1 MTQNNST
8 QQNGLIRFC
17 SQWLESES
25 LFIFWMIILNLTVSN
40 VNYSLFLKD
49 ITSARTELMVLLCDT
64 AIVSLTVIITDFVI
78 YALFRK
84 VKFVLTAL
92 KAVLITL
99 SSITFIVDIFT
110 LHSYNLPLND
120 IMFEIITQTN
130 FRESFEFIQ
139 TYVMTPEFFLFFA
152 AVVLIIYLIH
162 RIFILIRKS
171 KSLCAFMIL
180 CLVCTGIFA
189 HLREINRVGGILRII
204 NSMSLYRL
212 SFLTVKYYN
221 GLNAVKKMT
230 EEAPE
235 VILTSDKSTIPYV
248 VFILGESTNRNHM
261 SLYGYEL
268 NTNPNLSRRKLYIFD
283 DTISPHSSTALSMQK
298 IFTFCRTDS
307 PNEWFT
313 YTNLFSILKSAGY
326 YTFWLSNQENASAWQ
341 VTGFYPSRCDYADFT
356 EKLNDDMYR
365 GSAYDELLLP
375 ILDKALNTKHSKNF
389 YVIHLIGTHFHY
401 YRRYPENF
409 SVFSHEQEHTKLE
422 VISDSNKEIRAR
434 YDNAVLYNDYIVNEI
449 IRRFE
454 DKNALVIYIS
464 DHGEE
469 VFDDVNFS
477 GHGFITRNTLE
488 IPFIIW
494 VSDEFSQS
502 YPELERR
509 IASSVHK
516 PFMTDDIIHALLD
529 IMSIETPEY
538 DPAKSIINE
547 SFDITRSRITEG
559 YIYDKDT
566 GVHAL
571 Q

>member
-1 MTQNNST
+1 MTQRNT
-8 QQNGLIRFC
+8 LIQFL

-25 LFIFWMIILNLTVSN
+25 LFIFWMIILNLTDSN

-49 ITSARTELMVLLCDT
+49 ILSARAELMVLLCDT
-64 AIVSLTVIITDFVI
+64 AIVSFTVIITDFVI

-84 VKFVLTAL
+84 VKFVLTAF
-92 KAVLITL
+92 KAFLITL
-99 SSITFIVDIFT
+99 SAITFIADIFT
-110 LHSYNLPLND
+110 LYSYNLPLND
-120 IMFEIITQTN
+120 IMFEIIALTN

-139 TYVMTPEFFLFFA
+139 TYVMKPEIFLFFA
-152 AVVLIIYLIH
+152 AVVLIIYFIH

-180 CLVCTGIFA
+180 CLLCTGIFA
-189 HLREINRVGGILRII
+189 YLRELNRAGGIFRII

-221 GLNAVKKMT
+221 GLIAVKKMT

-248 VFILGESTNRNHM
+248 VFILGESTTRNHM
-261 SLYGYEL
+261 SLYSYEL
-268 NTNPNLSRRKLYIFD
+268 NTNPNLSGRKLYIFD
-283 DTISPHSSTALSMQK
+283 DTISPHTTTALSMQK
-298 IFTFCRTDS
+298 IFTFCRLDS

-313 YTNLFSILKSAGY
+313 YTNLFSILKSASY

-341 VTGFYPSRCDYADFT
+341 VTGFYPSMCDYAEFT
-356 EKLNDDMYR
+356 EKLKDDMYR
-365 GSAYDELLLP
+365 GTAYDEALLP
-375 ILDKALNTKHSKNF
+375 ILDKTLNTKHSKNF
-389 YVIHLIGTHFHY
+389 YLIHLLGTHFHY
-401 YRRYPENF
+401 HKRYPENF
-409 SVFSHEQEHTKLE
+409 SVFSYEQEHTKLK

-434 YDNAVLYNDYIVNEI
+434 YDNAVLYNDYVVNEI

-454 DKNALVIYIS
+454 NKNAVVIYIS

-469 VFDDVNFS
+469 VFDEVNFL
-477 GHGFITRNTLE
+477 GHVGFMTRGTVE
-488 IPFIIW
+488 IPFMIW

-516 PFMTDDIIHALLD
+516 PYMTDDMIHTLLD

-547 SFDITRSRITEG
+547 SFDITRLRIPEG

>member
-1 MTQNNST
+1 MTQRNT
-8 QQNGLIRFC
+8 LIQFL

-25 LFIFWMIILNLTVSN
+25 LFIFWMIILNLTDSN

-49 ITSARTELMVLLCDT
+49 ILSARAELMVLLCDT
-64 AIVSLTVIITDFVI
+64 AIVSFTVIITDFVI

-84 VKFVLTAL
+84 VKFVLTAF
-92 KAVLITL
+92 KAFLITL
-99 SSITFIVDIFT
+99 SAITFIADIFT
-110 LHSYNLPLND
+110 LYSYNLPLND
-120 IMFEIITQTN
+120 IMFEIIALTN

-139 TYVMTPEFFLFFA
+139 TYVMKPEIFLFFA
-152 AVVLIIYLIH
+152 AVVLIIYFIH

-180 CLVCTGIFA
+180 CLLCTGIFA
-189 HLREINRVGGILRII
+189 YLRELNRAGGIFRII

-221 GLNAVKKMT
+221 GINAVKKMT
-230 EEAPE
+230 DEAPE

-248 VFILGESTNRNHM
+248 VFILGESTTRNHM
-261 SLYGYEL
+261 SLYSYEL
-268 NTNPNLSRRKLYIFD
+268 NTNPNLSGRKLYIFD
-283 DTISPHSSTALSMQK
+283 DTISPHTTTALSMQK
-298 IFTFCRTDS
+298 IFTFCRLDS

-313 YTNLFSILKSAGY
+313 YTNLFSILKSASY

-341 VTGFYPSRCDYADFT
+341 VTGFYPSMCDYAEFT
-356 EKLNDDMYR
+356 EKLKDDMYR
-365 GSAYDELLLP
+365 GTAYDEALLP
-375 ILDKALNTKHSKNF
+375 ILDKTLNTKHSKNF
-389 YVIHLIGTHFHY
+389 YLIHLLGTHFHY
-401 YRRYPENF
+401 HKRYPENF
-409 SVFSHEQEHTKLE
+409 SVFSYEQEHTKLK

-434 YDNAVLYNDYIVNEI
+434 YDNAVLYNDYVVNEI

-454 DKNALVIYIS
+454 NKNAVVIYIS

-469 VFDDVNFS
+469 VFDEVNFL
-477 GHGFITRNTLE
+477 GHVGFMTRGTVE
-488 IPFIIW
+488 IPFMIW

-516 PFMTDDIIHALLD
+516 PYMTDDMIHTLLD

-547 SFDITRSRITEG
+547 SFDITRLRIPEG

>member
-1 MTQNNST
+1 MTQRNT
-8 QQNGLIRFC
+8 LIQFL

-25 LFIFWMIILNLTVSN
+25 LFIFWMIILNLTDSN

-49 ITSARTELMVLLCDT
+49 ILSARAELMVLLCDT
-64 AIVSLTVIITDFVI
+64 AIVSFTVIITDFVI

-84 VKFVLTAL
+84 VKFVLTAF
-92 KAVLITL
+92 KAFLITL
-99 SSITFIVDIFT
+99 SAITFIADIFT
-110 LHSYNLPLND
+110 LYSYNLPLND
-120 IMFEIITQTN
+120 IMFEIIALTN

-139 TYVMTPEFFLFFA
+139 TYVMKPEIFLFFA
-152 AVVLIIYLIH
+152 AVVLIIYFIH

-180 CLVCTGIFA
+180 CLLCTGIFA
-189 HLREINRVGGILRII
+189 YLRELNRAGGIFRII

-221 GLNAVKKMT
+221 GINAVKKMT
-230 EEAPE
+230 DEAPE

-248 VFILGESTNRNHM
+248 VFILGESTTRNHM
-261 SLYGYEL
+261 SLYSYEL
-268 NTNPNLSRRKLYIFD
+268 NTNPNLSGRKLYIFD
-283 DTISPHSSTALSMQK
+283 DTISPHTTTALSMQK
-298 IFTFCRTDS
+298 IFTFCRLDS

-313 YTNLFSILKSAGY
+313 YTNLFSILKSASY

-341 VTGFYPSRCDYADFT
+341 VTGFYPSMCDYAEFT
-356 EKLNDDMYR
+356 EKLKDDMYR
-365 GSAYDELLLP
+365 GTAYDEALLP
-375 ILDKALNTKHSKNF
+375 ILDKTLNTKHSKNF
-389 YVIHLIGTHFHY
+389 YLIHLLGTHFHY
-401 YRRYPENF
+401 HKRYPENF
-409 SVFSHEQEHTKLE
+409 SVFSYEQEHTKLK

-434 YDNAVLYNDYIVNEI
+434 YDNAVLYNDYVVNEI

-454 DKNALVIYIS
+454 NKNAVVIYIS

-469 VFDDVNFS
+469 VFDEVNFF
-477 GHGFITRNTLE
+477 GHVGFMTRGTVE
-488 IPFIIW
+488 IPFMIW

-516 PFMTDDIIHALLD
+516 PYMTDDMIHTLLD

-547 SFDITRSRITEG
+547 SFDITRLRIPEG

>member
-1 MTQNNST
+1 MTQRNT
-8 QQNGLIRFC
+8 LIQFL

-25 LFIFWMIILNLTVSN
+25 LFIFWMIILNLTDSN

-49 ITSARTELMVLLCDT
+49 ILSARAELMVLLCDT
-64 AIVSLTVIITDFVI
+64 AIVSFTVIITDFVI

-92 KAVLITL
+92 KAFLITL
-99 SSITFIVDIFT
+99 SAITFIADIFT
-110 LHSYNLPLND
+110 LYSYNLPLND
-120 IMFEIITQTN
+120 IMFEIIALTN

-139 TYVMTPEFFLFFA
+139 TYVMKPEIFLFFA
-152 AVVLIIYLIH
+152 AVVLIIYFIH

-180 CLVCTGIFA
+180 CLLCTGIFA
-189 HLREINRVGGILRII
+189 YLRELNRAGGIFRII

-221 GLNAVKKMT
+221 GINAVKKMT
-230 EEAPE
+230 DEAPE

-248 VFILGESTNRNHM
+248 VFILGESTTRNHM
-261 SLYGYEL
+261 SLYSYEL
-268 NTNPNLSRRKLYIFD
+268 NTNPNLSGRKLYIFD
-283 DTISPHSSTALSMQK
+283 DTISPHTTTALSMQK
-298 IFTFCRTDS
+298 IFTFCRLDS

-313 YTNLFSILKSAGY
+313 YTNLFSILKSASY

-341 VTGFYPSRCDYADFT
+341 VTGFYPSMCDYAEFT
-356 EKLNDDMYR
+356 EKLKDDMYR
-365 GSAYDELLLP
+365 GTAYDEALLP
-375 ILDKALNTKHSKNF
+375 ILDKTLNTKHSKNF
-389 YVIHLIGTHFHY
+389 YLIHLLGTHFHY
-401 YRRYPENF
+401 HKRYPENF
-409 SVFSHEQEHTKLE
+409 SVFSYEQEHTKLK

-434 YDNAVLYNDYIVNEI
+434 YDNAVLYNDYVVNEI

-454 DKNALVIYIS
+454 NKNAVVIYIS

-469 VFDDVNFS
+469 VFDEVNFF
-477 GHGFITRNTLE
+477 GHVGFMTRGTVE
-488 IPFIIW
+488 IPFMIW

-516 PFMTDDIIHALLD
+516 PYMTDDMIHTLLD

-547 SFDITRSRITEG
+547 SFDITRLRIPEG

>member
-1 MTQNNST
+1 MTQRNT
-8 QQNGLIRFC
+8 LIQFL

-25 LFIFWMIILNLTVSN
+25 LFIFWMIILNLTDSN

-49 ITSARTELMVLLCDT
+49 ILSARAELMVLLCDT
-64 AIVSLTVIITDFVI
+64 AIVSFTVIITDFVI

-92 KAVLITL
+92 KAFLITL
-99 SSITFIVDIFT
+99 SAITFIADIFT
-110 LHSYNLPLND
+110 LYSYNLPLND
-120 IMFEIITQTN
+120 IMFEIIALTN

-139 TYVMTPEFFLFFA
+139 TYVMKPEIFLFFA
-152 AVVLIIYLIH
+152 AVVLIIYFIH

-180 CLVCTGIFA
+180 CLLCTGIFA
-189 HLREINRVGGILRII
+189 YLRELNRAGGIFRII

-221 GLNAVKKMT
+221 GINAVKKMT
-230 EEAPE
+230 DEAPE

-248 VFILGESTNRNHM
+248 VFILGESTTRNHM
-261 SLYGYEL
+261 SLYSYEL
-268 NTNPNLSRRKLYIFD
+268 NTNPNLSGRKLYIFD
-283 DTISPHSSTALSMQK
+283 DTISPHTTTALSMQK
-298 IFTFCRTDS
+298 IFTFCRLDS

-313 YTNLFSILKSAGY
+313 YTNLFSILKSASY

-341 VTGFYPSRCDYADFT
+341 VTGFYPSMCDYAEFT
-356 EKLNDDMYR
+356 EKLKDDMYR
-365 GSAYDELLLP
+365 GTAYDEALLP
-375 ILDKALNTKHSKNF
+375 ILDKTLNTKHSKNF
-389 YVIHLIGTHFHY
+389 YLIHLLGTHFHY
-401 YRRYPENF
+401 HKRYPENF
-409 SVFSHEQEHTKLE
+409 SVFSYEQEHTKLK

-434 YDNAVLYNDYIVNEI
+434 YDNAVLYNDYVVNEI

-454 DKNALVIYIS
+454 NKNAVVIYIS

-469 VFDDVNFS
+469 VFDEVNFL
-477 GHGFITRNTLE
+477 GHVGFMTRGTVE
-488 IPFIIW
+488 IPFMIW

-516 PFMTDDIIHALLD
+516 PYMTDDMIHTLLD

-547 SFDITRSRITEG
+547 SFDITRLRIPEG